1 MVYVR
6 SEDVVLNELSK
17 AAGAFDKQ
25 DSIGEFEERELR
37 NRNPK
42 FGRFN
47 RPNLFYPIYA
57 NPNMV
62 DECGYVLFHWKEVQ
76 IFLLRFSH

>member
-1 MVYVR
+1 MNCQKG
-6 SEDVVLNELSK
+6 S
-17 AAGAFDKQ
+17 GAFSVSDK
-25 DSIGEFEERELR
+25 IGEFEERELR

-57 NPNMV
+57 NPNV
-62 DECGYVLFHWKEVQ
+62 DDECGYSPVFIEFKP
-76 IFLLRFSH
+76 